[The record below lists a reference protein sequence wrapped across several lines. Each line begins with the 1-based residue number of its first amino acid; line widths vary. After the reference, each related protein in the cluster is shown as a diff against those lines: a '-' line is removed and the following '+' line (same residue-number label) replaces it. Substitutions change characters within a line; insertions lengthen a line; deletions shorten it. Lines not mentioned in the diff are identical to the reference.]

1 MQLAFILDPLDSIK
15 SYKDS
20 SYAMMEEAARRG
32 HALFAIHQEGLL
44 SRDGRAWVQA
54 GAGIVADSDPE
65 SEWRETEAKARAVVL
80 ALALALRR

>member
-44 SRDGRAWVQA
+44 SRDGRA
-54 GAGIVADSDPE
+54 
-65 SEWRETEAKARAVVL
+65 
-80 ALALALRR
+80 